1 MYCAKMSSKYCI
13 EMLTVSLFEPL
24 ESATLHFLTWEVVF
38 LVAIT
43 SSATVSELRALDCRP
58 ELLHSFTDR
67 VVLRANLVFFI
78 DQGC

>member
-43 SSATVSELRALDCRP
+43 VSELRAPDCRP

-67 VVLRANLVFFI
+67 VVLRANLVFY
-78 DQGC
+78 